1 MNIRLNFNK
10 VKLLEAN
17 LLIVY
22 GIRNKLNKII
32 YISTGNINNLINF
45 LSISLFLLKYEIA
58 HIAKPI
64 NWHKNK
70 GAKVIQNVASLK
82 ALIKLKLYI
91 NILFFFNTIKRY
103 LSFLFLFFIFSH
115 NNNKFKMKSLHIASL
130 LFLLVSIF
138 LIVLGAVTL
147 SVKNSI
153 ITEKHTSNTLIIIGS
168 IIFFLTLVVNILLK
182 L

>member
-1 MNIRLNFNK
+1 
-10 VKLLEAN
+10 
-17 LLIVY
+17 
-22 GIRNKLNKII
+22 
-32 YISTGNINNLINF
+32 
-45 LSISLFLLKYEIA
+45 
-58 HIAKPI
+58 
-64 NWHKNK
+64 
-70 GAKVIQNVASLK
+70 
-82 ALIKLKLYI
+82 
-91 NILFFFNTIKRY
+91 
-103 LSFLFLFFIFSH
+103 
-115 NNNKFKMKSLHIASL
+115 MKSLHIASL